1 LILHQIHWRVFQHIK
16 RLAEQDWATS
26 NSNARG

>member
-16 RLAEQDWATS
+16 SLAEQDL
-26 NSNARG
+26 GHPELQ